1 MDHREIWC
9 EVVGLNS
16 VGSRQYPVVGSYKYD
31 NESSGSKIS
40 GECPGELSNYQFY
53 EKYVAPQTYKY
64 FACLTILA

>member
-1 MDHREIWC
+1 
-9 EVVGLNS
+9 
-16 VGSRQYPVVGSYKYD
+16 VVGSYKYD